1 MTHKKSITVVFVT
14 ITVALLTTLLLAQDD
29 HAGHDHA
36 AHGGEAKQQN
46 SQSSGT
52 DSHIGHDHAAHGQE
66 AHDHGDGE
74 SCSGDHADGNII
86 EVTAEQQKRSGI
98 KTAVAGP
105 GKLNHNITLNGE
117 LSVNTELQ
125 VHHIARAA
133 GIAEKVNATI
143 GDYVT
148 RNELLAV
155 LDSAELAEAKSSY
168 YEAFNETA
176 LSLIDLQRARTINE
190 NTKKLLSQLQKGPD
204 LNALQKSAVGDMGEH
219 RARLLSSYAEFITSK
234 KAFERRQKLFKDRII
249 SENDFLN
256 AQSAF
261 EKAQAEYLS
270 AQDNTGFEIT
280 QKLYDAE
287 RQQRVNEFRL
297 RTAERRLY
305 ILGLSASDI
314 DLIKQ
319 HGSQIQRECTDETC
333 KDCAFTV
340 GKHTHPENEDSF
352 SRIYIKARRAGTVIA
367 RNIELGE
374 EVEASRVVFTI
385 ADLSN
390 LWALLQAPARDISL
404 VRSGMEVII
413 TCSDGYQTAGRVL
426 LVDPLVNEKSRTA
439 LVRVA
444 VSNDRNRL
452 RPGSF
457 VTGTITIAADNL
469 PLVVKRSAVQNVNG
483 DNIVFVLAEKGFRA
497 VDVKTGREDGD
508 NIEIIG
514 GLKAGTQYVSEGAFT
529 LKSIMVTSGLDPHAG
544 HGH

>member
-1 MTHKKSITVVFVT
+1 MTRKKSIVAIFIAVTVVMLT
-14 ITVALLTTLLLAQDD
+14 ALLMAQDD

-36 AHGGEAKQQN
+36 GHAHEHAAQEHEEHETEPQPEH
-46 SQSSGT
+46 T
-52 DSHIGHDHAAHGQE
+52 DNHAGHDHGN
-66 AHDHGDGE
+66 GE
-74 SCSGDHADGNII
+74 TCSGDHVEGNVI
-86 EVTAEQQKRSGI
+86 EVTAEQQKKSGI

-105 GKLNHNITLNGE
+105 GKLNHSITLNGE
-117 LSVNTELQ
+117 ISVNTELQ
-125 VHHIARAA
+125 VHHIARAI

-155 LDSAELAEAKSSY
+155 LDSAELAEAKSAY
-168 YEAFNETA
+168 YEVFNETA
-176 LSLIDLQRARTINE
+176 LSLIDLQRARTIND

-204 LNALQKSAVGDMGEH
+204 LNALQKNTVGDMGEH

-287 RQQRVNEFRL
+287 RQQKVNEFRL

-340 GKHTHPENEDSF
+340 GKHTHPESEDSF
-352 SRIYIKARRAGTVIA
+352 SRIYIKARRAGTIIA

-404 VRSGMEVII
+404 VKNGMKVTII
-413 TCSDGYQTAGRVL
+413 SSDGYKTTGRVL

-452 RPGSF
+452 HPGSF
-457 VTGTITIAADNL
+457 VTGTIIIAADNL
-469 PLVVKRSAVQNVNG
+469 PLVVKRGAVQNVNG
-483 DNIVFVLAEKGFRA
+483 DNIVFVPAEHGFQA
-497 VDVKTGREDGD
+497 VDVRIGREDGE
-508 NIEIIG
+508 NVEILG
-514 GLKAGTQYVSEGAFT
+514 GLKAGTKYVSEGAFT

>member
-1 MTHKKSITVVFVT
+1 MTRKKSIAVVFIT
-14 ITVALLTTLLLAQDD
+14 LTVALLTTLLMAQDE
-29 HAGHDHA
+29 HA
-36 AHGGEAKQQN
+36 
-46 SQSSGT
+46 
-52 DSHIGHDHAAHGQE
+52 GHDHAAHGQE
-66 AHDHGDGE
+66 AHEQEAHEQTSQPKDTDDHDDHNHGVGE
-74 SCSGDHADGNII
+74 SCGGEHSEGNII
-86 EVTAEQQKRSGI
+86 EVTAEQQKKSGI
-98 KTAVAGP
+98 KLAVAGP
-105 GKLNHNITLNGE
+105 GKLNHSITLNGE

-125 VHHIARAA
+125 VHHIARAT
-133 GIAEKVNATI
+133 GIVEKVNVTI

-148 RNELLAV
+148 KNELLAV
-155 LDSAELAEAKSSY
+155 LDSAELAEAKSAY
-168 YEAFNETA
+168 YEAFNEAA

-190 NTKKLLSQLQKGPD
+190 NTRKLLSQLQKNPD
-204 LNALQKSAVGDMGEH
+204 LNALQKGTAGDMGEH

-261 EKAQAEYLS
+261 EKAQAEYMS
-270 AQDNTGFEIT
+270 AQDNTRFEIT
-280 QKLYDAE
+280 QRLYDAE
-287 RQQRVNEFRL
+287 RQQKGNEFKL

-305 ILGLSASDI
+305 ILGLSPSDI
-314 DLIKQ
+314 ELIKQ

-340 GKHTHPENEDSF
+340 GKHTHPEGEDSF
-352 SRIYIKARRAGTVIA
+352 SRIYINARRAGTIIA

-390 LWALLQAPARDISL
+390 LWALLQAPVRDISL
-404 VRSGMEVII
+404 VRNGMEV
-413 TCSDGYQTAGRVL
+413 TVTSSDGYQTTGRVL

-439 LVRVA
+439 MVRVA

-483 DNIVFVLAEKGFRA
+483 TNIIFVPAENGFIA
-497 VDVKTGREDGD
+497 VDVKIGREDGE
-508 NIEIIG
+508 NIEITG
-514 GLKAGTQYVSEGAFT
+514 GLKAGAQYVNEGAFT